1 MRQTGNIVVFS
12 GSLRARSFNVML
24 AKSVVNELE
33 SEKVSSTFLD
43 LRNVDIP
50 LYNGDSEDRHG
61 LPKDL
66 VLIHELIS
74 TARGFIV
81 TSPEYNGFFTPLL
94 KNFVDW
100 LSRPVP
106 DHLVT
111 GPFRRKP
118 VLLMAASPGKLGGVR
133 GLQASRQLFSNL
145 GAFVSPDQ
153 LSIPFAEDCFD
164 AEGFLTADQ
173 HAMRMKKLTR
183 QFVLDLDCFEKPG
196 CY

>member
-1 MRQTGNIVVFS
+1 MSQIGNIIVFS
-12 GSLRARSFNVML
+12 GSLRDHSINVML

-33 SEKVSSTFLD
+33 REGVASTFLD
-43 LRNVDIP
+43 LRSFNIP
-50 LYNGDSEDRHG
+50 LYNGDSEDRNG
-61 LPKDL
+61 LPEDL
-66 VLIHELIS
+66 CLIHEQIS

-106 DHLVT
+106 DHLVA

-118 VLLMAASPGKLGGVR
+118 VLLMSASPGKLGGIR
-133 GLQASRQLFSNL
+133 GLQASRQLFSNV

-153 LSIPFAEDCFD
+153 LSIPNAHDCFD
-164 AEGFLTADQ
+164 AAGFLTADQ
-173 HAMRMKKLTR
+173 HTRRLKKLTR
-183 QFVLDLDCFEKPG
+183 QFVLELDCFSSQDR
-196 CY
+196 